1 MYPSPNF
8 NNQLWDNSV
17 SLYLHCLHIILKQ
30 IPDTTFHP
38 QILQYALLKDTELV
52 FLKSLIMLFLE
63 YTKPTVLKKKK
74 RLQAKSFNSSTP
86 SHSGTTKSKIPFASL
101 GFSPHR
107 FIDF

>member
-74 RLQAKSFNSSTP
+74 DFRQSHLILQLPRTQARLNLKFLLLLLAFPPT
-86 SHSGTTKSKIPFASL
+86 GL
-101 GFSPHR
+101 
-107 FIDF
+107 